1 MVAHNL
7 IEFQNLISREN
18 FCHDVN
24 LLLNLFADDV
34 GVGEK
39 VIKNFHVTIVATYE
53 ELLVNFLFNGVLYF
67 PFGPVKDVGVAE
79 MGSSLHLGDAT
90 PYQKCQPVADT
101 IPRSG
106 DPTDYSKGFFFIIG
120 LAWMEC

>member
-7 IEFQNLISREN
+7 IELQNLISREN

-39 VIKNFHVTIVATYE
+39 LIKNLHVTIVATYK
-53 ELLVNFLFNGVLYF
+53 ELFVYFLFNCVLYF
-67 PFGPVKDVGVAE
+67 PFGLVKDVGVAE

-90 PYQKCQPVADT
+90 PNVV
-101 IPRSG
+101 
-106 DPTDYSKGFFFIIG
+106 
-120 LAWMEC
+120 

>member
-7 IEFQNLISREN
+7 IELQNLISREN

-39 VIKNFHVTIVATYE
+39 LIKNLHVTIVATYK
-53 ELLVNFLFNGVLYF
+53 ELFVNFLFNGVLYF

-101 IPRSG
+101 NPRSG

-120 LAWMEC
+120 WAWMEF